1 MKSYCIKGK
10 RIRKVNIPNEFDIC
24 KIQIG
29 IPVSGNEAE
38 TVGLFKQRQ

>member
-10 RIRKVNIPNEFDIC
+10 RIRKVNIPNEFDIS

-29 IPVSGNEAE
+29 IPV
-38 TVGLFKQRQ
+38 LL